1 MRGGV
6 KYGVRAAMVSVVDV
20 GLGIGGAV
28 AGGEGAG
35 RDGGGHESTQSALWC
50 GESLPFSTWSF

>member
-6 KYGVRAAMVSVVDV
+6 RYDARAAMVSVGDV

-35 RDGGGHESTQSALWC
+35 RDGGGHESTQSAL
-50 GESLPFSTWSF
+50 